1 MYPLIL
7 HAQYSMYVSSLHKHD
22 YNLRYNF
29 GAPGHNRQSKSI
41 IRFLCTCEFLMAIV
55 YANICSKLSK
65 SVNPRETYN
74 GTAYKYSF
82 IVLCLHT
89 CTSVEY
95 INMLQPS

>member
-1 MYPLIL
+1 MSNDQTVKQI
-7 HAQYSMYVSSLHKHD
+7 
-22 YNLRYNF
+22 
-29 GAPGHNRQSKSI
+29 GASRAARAKRLFTLP
-41 IRFLCTCEFLMAIV
+41 FWMAGKYTLPVV
-55 YANICSKLSK
+55 YANICGKLSK
-65 SVNPRETYN
+65 PVNPRETYN